1 MRSGVLIGV
10 TAWVLGAV
18 AATGGSM
25 LAVSHL
31 AHGVLGPDAQQLS
44 SAAVSNDLHGLRH
57 VGPAPS
63 PAPRARS
70 ASPRP
75 TGRRVSAAPDPAS
88 AGSDAA
94 GQAGTLLVSAAGS
107 VMASCQVAGAYL
119 LYWSPDQGYSADD
132 VSRGPTAIASVSFE
146 SADAGIVMRVSCDG
160 SVPVAHTFQAS
171 RDDTDKGSGKD
182 E

>member
-18 AATGGSM
+18 AATAGSM

-31 AHGVLGPDAQQLS
+31 AHGVLGPDAQQLTT
-44 SAAVSNDLHGLRH
+44 AAVSNDLHGLPH

-63 PAPRARS
+63 PTPRARPV
-70 ASPRP
+70 SPRP
-75 TGRRVSAAPDPAS
+75 AGPRMSADPAS
-88 AGSDAA
+88 AGSAAA

-107 VMASCQVAGAYL
+107 VMASCQAAGAYL
-119 LYWSPDQGYSADD
+119 LYWSPDQGYWADD
-132 VSRGPTAIASVSFE
+132 VSRGPAAIARVSFE
-146 SADAGIVMRVSCDG
+146 SGEAGVVMRVSCAG
-160 SVPVAHTFQAS
+160 SVPVAHTFQVS
-171 RDDTDKGSGKD
+171 RDDSSDGSGKD